1 MMNIGSIWFMTTA
14 GRTVIQKLERVS
26 EMQDENKRGHI
37 HGEYTELEIARTV
50 AELEERERDEQRDE
64 DADEEPSE
72 DVVGRAPKSQIVAL
86 HHRLQLIE
94 ERRRIC
100 HLREFDPSRS
110 KER

>member
-1 MMNIGSIWFMTTA
+1 MSDI
-14 GRTVIQKLERVS
+14 R
-26 EMQDENKRGHI
+26 DENKREHL
-37 HGEYTELEIARTV
+37 HGEHTELEIARAV

-64 DADEEPSE
+64 NADEEPSE